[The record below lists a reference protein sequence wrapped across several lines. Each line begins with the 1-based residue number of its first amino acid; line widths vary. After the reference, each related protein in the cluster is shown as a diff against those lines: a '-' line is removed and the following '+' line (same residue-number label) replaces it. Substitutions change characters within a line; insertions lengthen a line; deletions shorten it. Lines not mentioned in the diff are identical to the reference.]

1 MAFIGSIRNC
11 LKILPARERSK
22 YFRVIMIQIGLG
34 FLDLFGVA
42 IMGVVGLITIKGVQS
57 QPLSGTSL
65 KFIEFFNL
73 SNYSFQI
80 QVAILGSIAA
90 SALII
95 RSLLSIFFTWKIT
108 NFLAYQSASI
118 SNNLISKVVAKGTTE
133 FRYKNLS
140 EMQHILG
147 PGVSAIA
154 VGVLSTI
161 GGLAADLSSTILIS
175 IAIVL
180 IDPLIGSISI
190 ILFSGIG
197 IFLYYGLRHKIES
210 YGKEFTDYSIS
221 VSKSI
226 QELITG
232 YRQIFLGNRIGYY
245 LRSIGENRERISRLY
260 AINSF
265 LPGLGKYIIEI
276 AIILGGLIVA
286 ASLFAFSDSARAF
299 AGIGIF
305 LTSGARIAPA
315 LLRIQQ
321 NILSIKSNLAI
332 SYLTV
337 NLITE
342 LNNAPFFEPS
352 LKETDFVHKDFESSL
367 LVSEVRYKYDKNE
380 SFELY
385 VDNLE
390 IRQGDFLAVVGPSGS
405 GKTTFI
411 DIVLGVI
418 EPNSGKILISGL
430 SPNKV
435 ISEWPGAVA
444 YVPQDV
450 FIKEGTIREN
460 IALGYPSEMISSSS
474 VEESLEL
481 VQLKNFINTLPL
493 GIETLISERGT
504 NLSGGQRQR
513 LGIARALYS
522 KPKILILDEA
532 TSSLDGQVE
541 EDITLAISKSL
552 SATIRIV
559 IAHRLSTVRFADKVI
574 YISGGRILAS
584 GTFSD
589 VRAKVPDFDKSAG
602 LLGL

>member
-1 MAFIGSIRNC
+1 
-11 LKILPARERSK
+11 
-22 YFRVIMIQIGLG
+22 VIIIQIGLG

-42 IMGVVGLITIKGVQS
+42 IMGIVGLITIKGVQS
-57 QPLSGTSL
+57 QSLSGTSL
-65 KFIEFFNL
+65 KFIEFFKL
-73 SNYSFQI
+73 SNSSFQV

-95 RSLLSIFFTWKIT
+95 RSVLSIFFTWKIT

-118 SNNLISKVVAKGTTE
+118 SNNLISKVVARGAVE
-133 FRYKNLS
+133 FQYKNLS

-161 GGLAADLSSTILIS
+161 GALAADLSSTILIS
-175 IAIVL
+175 IAIIL

-197 IFLYYGLRHKIES
+197 IFLYFGLRHKIES
-210 YGKEFTDYSIS
+210 YGKEFTNYSIN

-226 QELITG
+226 LELITG

-245 LRSIGENRERISRLY
+245 LRSISENRERISKLY

-286 ASLFAFSDSARAF
+286 ASLFMFSDSARAF

-352 LKETDFVHKDFESSL
+352 LKETDFVHTDFESSL
-367 LVSEVRYKYDKNE
+367 LVSEVRFKYDKSE

-385 VDNLE
+385 IDNLD
-390 IRQGDFLAVVGPSGS
+390 IRQGDFLAVVGPSGA

-418 EPNSGKILISGL
+418 EPDSGKILISGL

-435 ISEWPGAVA
+435 ISKWPGAVA
-444 YVPQDV
+444 YVPQEV

-460 IALGYPSEMISSSS
+460 IALGYKSEMISSKNI
-474 VEESLEL
+474 EDALQL
-481 VQLKNFINTLPL
+481 VQLKDFVNALPL
-493 GIETLISERGT
+493 GIETLIRERGT

-552 SATIRIV
+552 SETIRIV

-574 YISGGRILAS
+574 YISKGKIIAS
-584 GTFSD
+584 GSFSE
-589 VRAKVPDFDKSAG
+589 VRVKVPDFDKSAG

>member
-1 MAFIGSIRNC
+1 MTLIGSIRNC
-11 LKILPARERSK
+11 LKILPARDRSK
-22 YFRVIMIQIGLG
+22 YFRVIIIQVGLG

-42 IMGVVGLITIKGVQS
+42 IMGIVGLITIKGVQS
-57 QPLSGTSL
+57 QSLSGTSL
-65 KFIEFFNL
+65 KFIEFFKL
-73 SNYSFQI
+73 SNYSFQV

-95 RSLLSIFFTWKIT
+95 RSVLSIFFTWKIT
-108 NFLAYQSASI
+108 NFLAHQSASI
-118 SNNLISKVVAKGTTE
+118 SNNLISKVVAKGTAE

-161 GGLAADLSSTILIS
+161 GALAADFSSTILIS
-175 IAIVL
+175 IAIIL

-190 ILFSGIG
+190 ILFSGVG
-197 IFLYYGLRHKIES
+197 IFLYFGLRHKIES
-210 YGKEFTDYSIS
+210 YGKEFTNYSIN

-226 QELITG
+226 LELITG

-245 LRSIGENRERISRLY
+245 LRSISENRERISKLY

-286 ASLFAFSDSARAF
+286 ASLFTFSDSARAF

-342 LNNAPFFEPS
+342 LNNVPFFESS
-352 LKETDFVHKDFESSL
+352 LKETDFVHNDFESSL
-367 LVSEVRYKYDKNE
+367 LVSEVRFKYDKSE
-380 SFELY
+380 SFELH

-390 IRQGDFLAVVGPSGS
+390 IRQGEFLAVVGPSGS
-405 GKTTFI
+405 GKTTLI

-418 EPNSGKILISGL
+418 QPNSGKILISGL

-435 ISEWPGAVA
+435 ISKWPGAVA
-444 YVPQDV
+444 YVPQEV

-460 IALGYPSEMISSSS
+460 IALGYPSGMISSRYI
-474 VEESLEL
+474 EESLEL

-552 SATIRIV
+552 SDTIRIV

-574 YISGGRILAS
+574 YISGGRIIAS
-584 GTFSD
+584 GSFND